1 MIRLKAMFWKYLKQ
15 EKNVKRRPKK
25 KPERGTQKVFSDDI
39 LNTK

>member
-1 MIRLKAMFWKYLKQ
+1 MFWTYLKQ

-25 KPERGTQKVFSDDI
+25 KPKTGTQKVFSDDI